1 MTFVRLCLSLASL
14 MIGIAAANGQPYPN
28 RPITIVV
35 PFAAG
40 GLADSSARQLAQVL
54 KNQLGRAVIVE
65 NRPGAGG
72 TIGARSVQ
80 AANPDGYTL
89 LYGSV
94 GPMVGSLYLIKD
106 LPYHP
111 LKDFVPIYGL
121 TETPMVLVTQST
133 KPYKNLKELVAY
145 AKAYPGKVTYG
156 SVGLGSTLHLISM
169 MLEQSG
175 EIQMLHVPYKG
186 SAPALNDLL
195 GGQIDILF
203 DYLPTS
209 SPHIE
214 AGTLRA
220 LAVSSSKRVPGYDIP
235 TASEEGLAGVVLSPW
250 YGIFAPKGTPAEV
263 VEKLSTSFAQ
273 AAKTPAVVQYNHV
286 AGAVPLD
293 LGPIEF
299 AKFIDAEIAKWKDL
313 IEKSGAT
320 AQ

>member
-65 NRPGAGG
+65 NRTGAGG

-80 AANPDGYTL
+80 GANPDGYTL

-111 LKDFVPIYGL
+111 LKDFIPIYGL

-133 KPYKNLKELVAY
+133 KPYKSLKELVAY
-145 AKAYPGKVTYG
+145 AKAYPG
-156 SVGLGSTLHLISM
+156 
-169 MLEQSG
+169 
-175 EIQMLHVPYKG
+175 
-186 SAPALNDLL
+186 
-195 GGQIDILF
+195 
-203 DYLPTS
+203 
-209 SPHIE
+209 
-214 AGTLRA
+214 
-220 LAVSSSKRVPGYDIP
+220 
-235 TASEEGLAGVVLSPW
+235 
-250 YGIFAPKGTPAEV
+250 
-263 VEKLSTSFAQ
+263 
-273 AAKTPAVVQYNHV
+273 
-286 AGAVPLD
+286 
-293 LGPIEF
+293 
-299 AKFIDAEIAKWKDL
+299 
-313 IEKSGAT
+313 
-320 AQ
+320 

>member
-1 MTFVRLCLSLASL
+1 MMFVRLCFSLASL
-14 MIGIAAANGQPYPN
+14 IMGIAAASGQPYPS
-28 RPITIVV
+28 RPIMIVV

-40 GLADSSARQLAQVL
+40 GLADSSARQLAQAL

-80 AANPDGYTL
+80 GANPDGYTL

-111 LKDFVPIYGL
+111 LKDFIPIYGL

-133 KPYKNLKELVAY
+133 KPYKSLKELVAY

-209 SPHIE
+209 SPQIE

-235 TASEEGLAGVVLSPW
+235 TASEQGLNGVVLSPW

-263 VEKLSTSFAQ
+263 VEKLSAAFAQ
-273 AAKTPAVVQYNHV
+273 AAETPAVVQYNHV
-286 AGAVPLD
+286 AGAVPLG

>member
-1 MTFVRLCLSLASL
+1 MFVRLCFSLASL
-14 MIGIAAANGQPYPN
+14 IMGIAAASGQPYPS
-28 RPITIVV
+28 RPIMIVV

-40 GLADSSARQLAQVL
+40 GLADSSARQLAQAL

-80 AANPDGYTL
+80 GANPDGYTL

-111 LKDFVPIYGL
+111 LKDFIPIYGL

-133 KPYKNLKELVAY
+133 KPYKSLKELVAY

-186 SAPALNDLL
+186 SAPALNDPKTSARIFSGIPL
-195 GGQIDILF
+195 GRAGTPEEIAGPILF
-203 DYLPTS
+203 LCSEY
-209 SPHIE
+209 
-214 AGTLRA
+214 AGFIT
-220 LAVSSSKRVPGYDIP
+220 G
-235 TASEEGLAGVVLSPW
+235 
-250 YGIFAPKGTPAEV
+250 EV
-263 VEKLSTSFAQ
+263 FNV
-273 AAKTPAVVQYNHV
+273 NG
-286 AGAVPLD
+286 GAVLV
-293 LGPIEF
+293 G
-299 AKFIDAEIAKWKDL
+299 
-313 IEKSGAT
+313 
-320 AQ
+320 

>member
-14 MIGIAAANGQPYPN
+14 MIGMAAANGQRYPN

-65 NRPGAGG
+65 NRTGAGG

-80 AANPDGYTL
+80 GANPDGYTL

-111 LKDFVPIYGL
+111 LKDFIPIYGL

-133 KPYKNLKELVAY
+133 KPYKSLKELVAY
-145 AKAYPGKVTYG
+145 AKAYHGRVTYG

-209 SPHIE
+209 SPHLE

-235 TASEEGLAGVVLSPW
+235 TASEQGLNGVVLSPW

-263 VEKLSTSFAQ
+263 VEKLSTAFAQ
-273 AAKTPAVVQYNHV
+273 AAETPAVVQYNHV

>member
-14 MIGIAAANGQPYPN
+14 IIGSYTANGQQYPN
-28 RPITIVV
+28 RSITIVV

-54 KNQLGRAVIVE
+54 KDQLGRAVIVE
-65 NRPGAGG
+65 NRTGAGG

-133 KPYKNLKELVAY
+133 KPYKTLKELIAY
-145 AKAYPGKVTYG
+145 AKANPGRVTYG

-214 AGTLRA
+214 TGTLRA
-220 LAVSSSKRVPGYDIP
+220 LAVSSSKRVPRYDIP
-235 TASEEGLAGVVLSPW
+235 TASEQGLTGVVLSPW
-250 YGIFAPKGTPAEV
+250 YGIFAPKGTPADV
-263 VEKLSTSFAQ
+263 VEKLSRAFAQ
-273 AAKTPAVVQYNHV
+273 AGRTPAVIEYNHV

-299 AKFIDAEIAKWKDL
+299 AKFIDSEIAKWQDL
-313 IEKSGAT
+313 IQKSGAT

>member
-1 MTFVRLCLSLASL
+1 MTFVRLCLSLAAL
-14 MIGIAAANGQPYPN
+14 MIGIATANGQPYPN

-65 NRPGAGG
+65 NRTGAGG

-80 AANPDGYTL
+80 GANPDGYTL

-133 KPYKNLKELVAY
+133 KPYKSLKELVAY
-145 AKAYPGKVTYG
+145 AKDNPGQITYG
-156 SVGLGSTLHLISM
+156 SVGLGSTLHLVSM
-169 MLEQSG
+169 MLEQAG
-175 EIQMLHVPYKG
+175 DIQMLHVPYKG

-313 IEKSGAT
+313 IEKSGAS